1 MNIPFLKNRV
11 TGSERAFLAR
21 QLATM
26 LSSGLPIDRAVAVL
40 ANQTHNPYLA
50 SVLGQVGTD
59 LEAGL
64 PFSGAIAKYPRV
76 FSRVF
81 VNVIIAGE
89 AVGKL
94 AQVLEEM
101 AKRLEDEQEFT
112 GKIKGALY
120 YPLFVL
126 GAMILIG
133 GVLIVYVIPQLKL
146 VFEEAGVV
154 LPLTTRVLIAISDFL
169 ASQWWLAILLIIGV
183 MIGIRYYLRTS
194 IGRRM
199 MDSLVLRL
207 PTGMARDIYMARFSR
222 TLALL
227 VKSGTPIIE
236 ALSITAEVINN
247 QLYAETLQAARDE
260 IARGVPMSVP
270 LSRSV
275 LFPIIIPQMILVGEQ
290 TGRMDQVLESLAD
303 YFEQES
309 NTKLKSLSSLFEPVM
324 IVIVGLGVAFMVFSI
339 FIPIYSIA
347 QFQ

>member
-1 MNIPFLKNRV
+1 MNLPFFKNRV

-40 ANQTHNPYLA
+40 ANQTHNAYLA
-50 SVLGQVGTD
+50 TALGQVGTD

-64 PFSGAIAKYPRV
+64 PFSGAITKHPRI
-76 FSRVF
+76 FSKVF

-112 GKIKGALY
+112 SKIKGALY

-146 VFEEAGVV
+146 VFEEAGVT
-154 LPLTTRVLIAISDFL
+154 LPLTTRILIAISDFL
-169 ASQWWLAILLIIGV
+169 SHQWWLAIILVAGLVFGLRV
-183 MIGIRYYLRTS
+183 YLRTAL
-194 IGRRM
+194 GRRM
-199 MDSLVLRL
+199 MDTVVLRL

-270 LSRSV
+270 LSRSP

-324 IVIVGLGVAFMVFSI
+324 IVLVGLGVAFMVFSI